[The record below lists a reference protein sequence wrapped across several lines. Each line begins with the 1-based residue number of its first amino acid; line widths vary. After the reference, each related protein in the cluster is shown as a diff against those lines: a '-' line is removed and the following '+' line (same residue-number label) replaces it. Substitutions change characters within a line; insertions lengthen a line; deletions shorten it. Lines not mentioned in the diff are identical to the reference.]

1 MSYTTKKTTTGK
13 KYPKRNYNNTN
24 NKLDLCNNYWDYCDS
39 RSNCN
44 SFAEVVEKSKDCN
57 GGCGSNT
64 PGYRFENASLELIYE
79 EGGGEDYTFEDFYH
93 MAHVEDTEIAFNKM
107 KYNLHGYR
115 KGYERFKKKVAEL
128 QKGQEDFKKKVAE
141 LQKGQEDFKKQV
153 SKLQR
158 KINNT

>member
-1 MSYTTKKTTTGK
+1 MSNTTKKTTTGK
-13 KYPKRNYNNTN
+13 KYPKRNYNNNIN
-24 NKLDLCNNYWDYCDS
+24 NKLDLYNNYWDYCDS

-64 PGYRFENASLELIYE
+64 PGYRFGNASLELIYE
-79 EGGGEDYTFEDFYH
+79 EGEEEDYTFEDFYH

-115 KGYERFKKKVAEL
+115 KGYERL
-128 QKGQEDFKKKVAE
+128 KKKVAE